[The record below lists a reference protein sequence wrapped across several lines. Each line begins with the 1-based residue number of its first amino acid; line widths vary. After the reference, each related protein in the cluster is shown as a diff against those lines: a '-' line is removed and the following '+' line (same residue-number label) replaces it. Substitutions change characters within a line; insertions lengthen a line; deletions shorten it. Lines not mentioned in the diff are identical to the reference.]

1 MNQLIFSKVGFSIA
15 IIGTFFSASYF
26 INSAAY
32 ILVNYI
38 KDNGSKTDVY
48 LWFDILILKSFLP
61 LQIVLFRITLF
72 PNIELIYY
80 PLFPWYAR
88 V

>member
-48 LWFDILILKSFLP
+48 LWFDIFI
-61 LQIVLFRITLF
+61 
-72 PNIELIYY
+72 
-80 PLFPWYAR
+80 
-88 V
+88 